1 MRRAFT
7 LIEIVVVIS
16 VSGILA
22 VGAFKALNA
31 LYVRSA
37 KARAVTELSL
47 NTQSALDQLSTILY
61 ARVPGS
67 VIGYDPADGSYASL
81 ESLASPKPVLEWIGS
96 AQESLKRRDFSGF
109 VDMNAS
115 DPAANVAVSPESDG
129 TKVDA
134 TLRQKF
140 GTTADFFANDLV
152 RLVFAGSYDTGAVE
166 GVSFNALF
174 GWHGGGAER
183 IYAVSMSGDGSISFS
198 ADPPYIYEKYYL
210 ADTAYAAARG
220 ADVNLSA
227 SCVTSL
233 GVPVSADSLLL
244 FYDYRPWK
252 GETFCADSG
261 GAPSGKVTLLAD
273 DVSGFRAQSVNGII
287 RLGIDSVRKIRGST
301 PVRIS
306 KQKAV
311 F

>member
-7 LIEIVVVIS
+7 LIEIIVVIS
-16 VSGILA
+16 ISGILA
-22 VGAFKALNA
+22 LGAFKALNA
-31 LYVRSA
+31 LFVRSA

-81 ESLASPKPVLEWIGS
+81 ENLASPKPVLEWIGS

-115 DPAANVAVSPESDG
+115 DPAANVIVSPESDG
-129 TKVDA
+129 TKVNA

-152 RLVFAGSYDTGAVE
+152 RLVFAGSYDTGAIE
-166 GVSFNALF
+166 GASFNALF
-174 GWHGGGAER
+174 GWHGGGTER
-183 IYAVSMSGDGSISFS
+183 IYAILMNGDGNVSFS
-198 ADPPYIYEKYYL
+198 AYPPYIYEKYYL
-210 ADTAYAAARG
+210 ADTAYAVARG

-227 SCVTSL
+227 ACVTSL
-233 GVPVSADSLLL
+233 GIPVSASSLLL

-261 GAPSGKVTLLAD
+261 AAPSGKVTLLAD
-273 DVSGFRAQSVNGII
+273 DVSGFRAQSVNGMI